1 MSKIYP
7 ILEQLFQCKG
17 GNPNL
22 WGSIKYLIQNQSEE
36 IAPFCL
42 FIRNKINNG
51 NKEEILLALIILDF
65 AVEYGRFLLWKQI
78 DNKEF
83 LSCIINIIKNISDL
97 DIQNS
102 ALYLIQKL
110 AFKFQNFPAIQNCK
124 DMYNTLKC
132 NNVIFPNKIKHN
144 YLYYISQNNQNNN
157 INNYNNM
164 NNNMNFNNNFNN
176 NMNFI
181 NNFNNNMNFNQNFNN
196 INNNNR
202 NNNFNNMN
210 NNINNNMNN
219 NYNYNNN
226 LNNINN
232 NKNKNELK
240 NNNILRQ
247 SRVPSNPND
256 YVKNLNLDLN
266 TSSYEKKYQR
276 LVSKLYDWIYA
287 IQEINILI
295 DNNTN
300 NQHNQKL
307 KTLYEDLKLGN
318 EQLVSNIQGPKL
330 KNEKLMQISLNVC
343 EDMVMTLNRC
353 EKSMRGEN
361 PGPFLSSFTRD
372 DNPNDKK
379 NKSNYIEGIIHDD
392 FKNVD
397 PLEKIGKM
405 GFGDT
410 IMTKILDNEED
421 AKVGGG
427 NNMNNSLSDL
437 FGNVNKTIKL
447 DANQNNS
454 QFFTNMSNSNINIS
468 DVNIKYK
475 DYNYNNPNVKIAGN
489 KIIGNNVNHNSLLP
503 NNKKIAD
510 NNDIKRLIY
519 NNAYEKDLIH
529 KQLFQT
535 QKFPTSH
542 LNLNDFE

>member
-157 INNYNNM
+157 INNY
-164 NNNMNFNNNFNN
+164 
-176 NMNFI
+176 
-181 NNFNNNMNFNQNFNN
+181 
-196 INNNNR
+196 
-202 NNNFNNMN
+202 
-210 NNINNNMNN
+210 NNMNN

-421 AKVGGG
+421 TKVGGG